1 MSIKDRIASIET
13 GEWRFSSEDE
23 ADEDK
28 SQSEVSD
35 SAFSKKIH
43 KNKKICN
50 FLSFL
55 FSKILFF
62 FFLGK
67 S

>member
-28 SQSEVSD
+28 SQSEVRD
-35 SAFSKKIH
+35 T
-43 KNKKICN
+43 
-50 FLSFL
+50 L
-55 FSKILFF
+55 FIDKILQ
-62 FFLGK
+62 
-67 S
+67 